1 MPYSKS
7 TVTPEWI
14 PVTDAAGILSCDPR
28 TLIRM
33 IKRGELEVRVMP
45 FGKSARVHR
54 GDFDREIAKRVSI
67 GLSA

>member
-1 MPYSKS
+1 MPYSKPRIE
-7 TVTPEWI
+7 PEWL

-33 IKRGELEVRVMP
+33 INRGEMTVRIMP

-54 GDFDREIAKRVSI
+54 GDFDREIAKRVSV
-67 GLSA
+67 GVSA